1 MNALSRAALAIGFG
15 TPVLT
20 GALAAQSMSTFS
32 AAKASAARAV
42 AATNA
47 HTAAMQ
53 ATSPASGPESTPHAP
68 PPAAPPATLAA
79 TLAAISAAPIASP
92 GAAAGPGAPG
102 SDTGARTISITE
114 RGVKGELSLNREV
127 FSYDRGGRRD
137 PFVSLLKNGDLRP
150 MLSDLRLVTI
160 LYDPA
165 GRNSIAVM
173 HDASSPGRDQ
183 YRVRVGQML
192 GRMRV
197 SQIDPKQ
204 VVFTIEEIGYNRQA
218 VLALGDSTQA
228 RTQ

>member
-1 MNALSRAALAIGFG
+1 MNALCRAALGLALGLA
-15 TPVLT
+15 PVLT
-20 GALAAQSMSTFS
+20 GPLAAQSMSTFS
-32 AAKASAARAV
+32 AAKAAATHAV

-53 ATSPASGPESTPHAP
+53 ATSPASGPGSA
-68 PPAAPPATLAA
+68 PAAPRPA
-79 TLAAISAAPIASP
+79 SSPAAPASPAASP
-92 GAAAGPGAPG
+92 GSPSATAGPGATG
-102 SDTGARTISITE
+102 SDTGARTISVTE
-114 RGVKGELSLNREV
+114 HGVRGELSLNREV

-150 MLSDLRLVTI
+150 MLSDLRLVTV

-197 SQIDPKQ
+197 SEIDPKQ